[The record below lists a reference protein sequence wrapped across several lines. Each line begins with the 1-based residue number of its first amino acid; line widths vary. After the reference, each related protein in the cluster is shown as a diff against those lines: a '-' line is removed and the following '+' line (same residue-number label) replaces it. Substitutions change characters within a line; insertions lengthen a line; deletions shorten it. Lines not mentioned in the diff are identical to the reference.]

1 MTTLTGAGVP
11 RPVLRWTS
19 ASLVALA
26 LGLAGCGD
34 QGDGQTAGQKVDAA
48 IAKTQEAA
56 ERAKDK
62 AEGMATE
69 ARDKVVA
76 SEPAMREGAANVKEA
91 ARETGV
97 AVVNTVDDVAITASV
112 SSSLAKD
119 PELSAAR
126 IDVDTQGG
134 VVKLQGPAP
143 SAAAKARA
151 GDIARA
157 VKGVSSVDNQLDVK
171 AM

>member
-1 MTTLTGAGVP
+1 MP

-62 AEGMATE
+62 AEGLATE

-76 SEPAMREGAANVKEA
+76 SEPAMREGVANVKEA
-91 ARETGV
+91 ARETGA
-97 AVVNTVDDVAITASV
+97 AVVNTVDDMAITASV

-143 SAAAKARA
+143 S
-151 GDIARA
+151 
-157 VKGVSSVDNQLDVK
+157 
-171 AM
+171 

>member
-1 MTTLTGAGVP
+1 
-11 RPVLRWTS
+11 
-19 ASLVALA
+19 
-26 LGLAGCGD
+26 
-34 QGDGQTAGQKVDAA
+34 
-48 IAKTQEAA
+48 
-56 ERAKDK
+56 
-62 AEGMATE
+62 
-69 ARDKVVA
+69 
-76 SEPAMREGAANVKEA
+76 
-91 ARETGV
+91 
-97 AVVNTVDDVAITASV
+97 AVVNTVDDMAITASV

>member
-1 MTTLTGAGVP
+1 MTAVTGAGVRKP
-11 RPVLRWTS
+11 ALHWTC
-19 ASLVALA
+19 ASLIVLT
-26 LGLAGCGD
+26 LGVAGCSD
-34 QGDGQTAGQKVDAA
+34 RGDGQTAGQKVDAA
-48 IAKTQEAA
+48 IAKTQDAA

-62 AEGMATE
+62 AGVLAGE

-76 SEPAMREGAANVKEA
+76 SEPAIREGAANVKEA
-91 ARETGV
+91 ARETGAAV
-97 AVVNTVDDVAITASV
+97 AGTVEDVAITASV

-126 IDVDTQGG
+126 IDVDTNGG

-151 GDIARA
+151 GDIAKA
-157 VKGVSSVDNQLDVK
+157 VKGVSSVDNQLDVR

>member
-1 MTTLTGAGVP
+1 MIDVTGAGV
-11 RPVLRWTS
+11 RKPVLHWTS

-26 LGLAGCGD
+26 LGLTGCGD
-34 QGDGQTAGQKVDAA
+34 QGDSQTAGQKVDAV
-48 IAKTQEAA
+48 IAKTQDAA

-62 AEGMATE
+62 AEVLAGE

-76 SEPAMREGAANVKEA
+76 SEPAMREGAANVQEA
-91 ARETGV
+91 ARETGAAV
-97 AVVNTVDDVAITASV
+97 ASTVDEMAITASV

-119 PELSAAR
+119 PELSAMR
-126 IDVDTQGG
+126 IDVDTKGG
-134 VVKLQGPAP
+134 TVKLQGPAP

-151 GDIARA
+151 GDIAKA
-157 VKGVSSVDNQLDVK
+157 VKGVSRVDNQLDVK